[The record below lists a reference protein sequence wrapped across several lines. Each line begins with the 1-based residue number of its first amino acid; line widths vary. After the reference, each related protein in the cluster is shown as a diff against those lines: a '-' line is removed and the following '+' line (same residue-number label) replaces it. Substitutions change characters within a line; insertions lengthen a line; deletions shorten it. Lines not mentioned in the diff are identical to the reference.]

1 MRGIPNGQR
10 GIALVIV
17 LLVSMVALTAVV
29 ASASVAA
36 LGARQTTSLER
47 RSTVAL
53 FAAES
58 GLNSILARS
67 RSGPQ
72 AFNGAQHASVADWIE
87 SVGLDS
93 YTLPGGAR
101 VELAVVAEIDDMVT
115 LRSVGIAPDGSRRT
129 ILQDFVLEDGLIDP
143 SIFADA
149 ALITKPALRTN
160 SRNSRLI
167 GRGIEETEWF
177 FHDRPLA
184 DARVG
189 EYVQIGGVRYV
200 VTAME
205 GGFVDLDAVA
215 PATADSESLA
225 ESTLATLIPFAV
237 TADVS
242 SPWFN
247 PTRLPVTDGVVYRVG
262 NTIEVGGARGT
273 VAAVGDDFIDVTWQ
287 VTPSATLEE
296 GTPIRRLIVS
306 AISEGGCPPPNTQNL
321 ADKLP
326 QGCVERDL
334 GDLFANTFNGASKS
348 EIWEYAQEF
357 GRCCTWPASGTVLSG
372 ITWID
377 NATTGQAN
385 SRRLCGEGV
394 VVINTGANPL
404 TDPGSININ
413 TDGCE
418 FEGIIYVI
426 GQLGLQGNLD
436 TFSGTIIVEGPGETS
451 VQGGQGNPN
460 TGQGAKALYDP
471 IAIRRAL
478 ESLPP
483 LTRSEGLVGS
493 LPRTWR
499 FGE

>member
-1 MRGIPNGQR
+1 M
-10 GIALVIV
+10 VV
-17 LLVSMVALTAVV
+17 LLVSVVALTAVV

-36 LGARQTTSLER
+36 LGARQTSALER

-58 GLNSILARS
+58 GLNSVLARS
-67 RSGPQ
+67 RTGPL
-72 AFNGAQHASVADWIE
+72 AYDSSLHTSVGQWLT

-93 YTLPGGAR
+93 YTLPNGST
-101 VELAVVAEIDDMVT
+101 VELAVVADDGDGVVT

-129 ILQDFVLEDGLIDP
+129 ILQDFVLDEALVNP
-143 SIFADA
+143 SLFADA
-149 ALITKPALRTN
+149 AMITKPALTTN
-160 SRNSRLI
+160 SANSRLI
-167 GRGIEETEWF
+167 GRGINESEWF
-177 FHDRPLA
+177 FEDRLMS

-189 EYVQIGGVRYV
+189 EYVIHDD
-200 VTAME
+200 VTYRVESMTSTEASLVA
-205 GGFVDLDAVA
+205 VDPVEAGPLNLSSGA
-215 PATADSESLA
+215 PV
-225 ESTLATLIPFAV
+225 TLIPFAI

-242 SPWFN
+242 SPWN
-247 PTRLPVTDGVVYRVG
+247 TPTRLPVTDGQPYRTG
-262 NTIEVGGARGT
+262 NTIEVGSGRAVIT
-273 VAAVGDDFIDVTWQ
+273 AVGDDFIDVNWDAM
-287 VTPSATLEE
+287 PSATLTE
-296 GTPIRRLIVS
+296 GTPVRRTIAS
-306 AISEGGCPPPNTQNL
+306 AISEGGCPTANNQNQLDSL
-321 ADKLP
+321 AEKLP
-326 QGCVERDL
+326 QGCFVRPL

-348 EIWEYAQEF
+348 EIWEYAQDF
-357 GRCCTWPASGTVLSG
+357 GRCCDWPASGTVLSG

-385 SRRLCGEGV
+385 SQRLCGEGI
-394 VVINTGANPL
+394 VVINTGATPL
-404 TDPGSININ
+404 ANPGSININ

-426 GQLGLQGNLD
+426 GQLSLAGNLD
-436 TFSGTIIVEGPGETS
+436 TFSGTVIVEGPGVTS

-478 ESLPP
+478 DSLPP
-483 LTRSEGLVGS
+483 VTVADGLLGA

>member
-1 MRGIPNGQR
+1 MRGSPNDNR

-72 AFNGAQHASVADWIE
+72 AFNAAQHVSIADWLE
-87 SVGLDS
+87 KVGLES
-93 YTLPGGAR
+93 YALPGGAQ
-101 VELAVVAEIDDMVT
+101 VELAVVAEIDDSVT
-115 LRSVGIAPDGSRRT
+115 IRSIGIAPDGSRRT

-167 GRGIEETEWF
+167 GRAISEAEWY
-177 FHDRPLA
+177 FHDRPLS

-189 EYVQIGGVRYV
+189 EYVDIGGVRYV
-200 VTAME
+200 VTAMD
-205 GGFVDLDAVA
+205 GGMVDLDAVS
-215 PATADSESLA
+215 PASAGSISRADSTS
-225 ESTLATLIPFAV
+225 ATLIPFAV
-237 TADVS
+237 TSDVT

-247 PTRLPVTDGVVYRVG
+247 PSRLPVTDSNVYRVG
-262 NTIEVGGARGT
+262 NTIEVGDARGT
-273 VAAVGDDFIDVTWQ
+273 VTAVGDSYIDVTWDA
-287 VTPSATLEE
+287 TPSAALEE

-348 EIWEYAQEF
+348 EIWEYAQDF
-357 GRCCTWPASGTVLSG
+357 GRCCTWPPRDTELSG

-385 SRRLCGEGV
+385 SQRLCGEGV
-394 VVINTGANPL
+394 VVINTGASPL
-404 TDPGSININ
+404 SDPGSININ
-413 TDGCE
+413 TDGCQ

-483 LTRSEGLVGS
+483 LTRSDGLVGA